1 MRDSNAAGAL
11 RATER
16 LRHPHDH
23 KPRAAARPTRTAL
36 ANGARTLGAVLA
48 AGAGTLA
55 LGLTAAKLGSAAK
68 GLYGR
73 QQSKRASEARSRE
86 LRVIVVTPKNAS
98 SHLRAA
104 HQ

>member
-1 MRDSNAAGAL
+1 MRDSNAAGTL

-23 KPRAAARPTRTAL
+23 KPRAPAGPTRAAL

-55 LGLTAAKLGSAAK
+55 LGLAAVKLGSAAA
-68 GLYGR
+68 GD
-73 QQSKRASEARSRE
+73 
-86 LRVIVVTPKNAS
+86 
-98 SHLRAA
+98 LRAPPEQA
-104 HQ
+104 RQ